1 MRCEASR
8 SEDRKLDRATFCE
21 IEMSNCHE
29 FLAGRN
35 AANGKSGREK
45 DRCLPSAGAMT

>member
-1 MRCEASR
+1 MRCESR

-21 IEMSNCHE
+21 IEMSICHE
-29 FLAGRN
+29 FLVGRN

-45 DRCLPSAGAMT
+45 DRCRCNDLTNQK

>member
-1 MRCEASR
+1 MRYEASK
-8 SEDRKLDRATFCE
+8 SEDRKVDRATFCE
-21 IEMSNCHE
+21 IELSICHE

-45 DRCLPSAGAMT
+45 DRCFPSAGAMT